1 VSGFGGDGHW
11 YGYGYG
17 YADDIAKIVEIIAV
31 VTGDRY

>member
-1 VSGFGGDGHW
+1 MSGFGGDGHW

>member
-1 VSGFGGDGHW
+1 MSDFGGDGHW

-17 YADDIAKIVEIIAV
+17 YADDVAKIVEIIAV

>member
-1 VSGFGGDGHW
+1 VSDFGGDGHW

-17 YADDIAKIVEIIAV
+17 YADDVAKIVEIIAV